1 MSIYQKYC
9 REIMDCQGNLEKF
22 TLEFPDNFN
31 FGYDVVDAVADE
43 TPDKKAIVWCNT
55 ENEEHIFTFSDVR
68 TYSNQMANVFN
79 NAGIARGDRV
89 MVILKRHYEYWFVAV
104 ALHKLGAVMSPATH
118 MLTESDLVY
127 RLKASKVKAVVCT
140 PQNEMTDKIK
150 SALEKTEMKVKLW
163 CVQQDVEGFEN
174 LTARMQE
181 AGSEFE
187 RVETLASDPMM
198 IYFTSGTT
206 GYPKGVVH
214 DYTYPLAHIVTAKY
228 WQQAEDGGLHF
239 TVAET
244 GWAKASW
251 GKIYGQWLI
260 GSAVMVYDFDNFEP
274 KQLTAVINRYGVT
287 SFCAPPTVYRYL
299 VRKGIPDMPSLKHA
313 STAGEM
319 LAPEVFRKF
328 TERTGLPLCEGYGQ
342 TETTLLMANFKGM
355 GAVEGSMGTISPFYD
370 IELRGKDGK
379 PVPSGEIGEVV
390 IVPPKDGRQPG
401 VFAAYLD
408 NEEQYRYVWR
418 GGVYH
423 TGDAAYQDENGRYW
437 FHGRFDDIIKTGG
450 FRVGP
455 YEVENVLMEHPAVV
469 ECSVIGVPDKL
480 RGQAIK
486 ALIVPGRGYA
496 PTRELELEIKEFCN
510 RKLAEYKWVRMV
522 EFVEEMPKTI
532 SGKIQKSMQRK
543 QTAAFTT

>member
-1 MSIYQKYC
+1 MSIYQKFC
-9 REIMDCQGNLEKF
+9 REIIDSQGNLQKVR
-22 TLEFPDNFN
+22 LEFPDNFN

-55 ENEEHIFTFSDVR
+55 ENEEHIFTFSEVR
-68 TYSNQMANVFN
+68 TYSNQMANVFRD
-79 NAGIARGDRV
+79 AGIARGDRV
-89 MVILKRHYEYWFVAV
+89 MVILKRHFEYWFAAV
-104 ALHKLGAVMSPATH
+104 ALHKLGAVMIPATH
-118 MLTESDLVY
+118 MLTESDLIY
-127 RLKASKVKAVVCT
+127 RLKASKAKAVICT
-140 PQNEMTDKIK
+140 PQNEMPDKIK
-150 SALEKTEMKVKLW
+150 SALNKLKIDLKLW
-163 CVQQDVEGFEN
+163 CVQQEVEGFDN
-174 LTARMQE
+174 LTARMRE
-181 AGSEFE
+181 AGSEFG

-299 VRKGIPDMPSLKHA
+299 VRKGIPAMPSLKHA

-355 GAVEGSMGTISPFYD
+355 EAVEGSMGTISPFYE
-370 IELRGKDGK
+370 IELRGKNGK
-379 PVPSGEIGEVV
+379 LVPSGEIGEVV

-401 VFAAYLD
+401 IFTAYLD
-408 NEEQYRYVWR
+408 NQEQYQYVWR

-486 ALIVPGRGYA
+486 ALVVPGRGYA
-496 PTRELELEIKEFCN
+496 PTRELELEIKESCN
-510 RKLAEYKWVRMV
+510 RKLAEYKWIRMV

-532 SGKIQKSMQRK
+532 SGKIQKSIQRK
-543 QTAAFTT
+543 QTLL